1 MSSRNRKR
9 MQLVLIASFF
19 LVPMLLAGVLTFS
32 GWVPDARSYGQGIV
46 PERSMEKVDVMLA
59 DGSRLNWIDPDW
71 RWSVV
76 ALGGGH
82 CADACIRQLD
92 MLHRVRVSL
101 NQNASRVRLVYVGK
115 PPQGAE
121 TETLMKV
128 WQVGSDT
135 NHALTEWTPKRED
148 GLAVLLVKPDGTALT
163 WYADGFDAAGVRK
176 DLAKV
181 TK

>member
-9 MQLVLIASFF
+9 LQLILIASMFA
-19 LVPMLLAGVLTFS
+19 VPVLLAGLLANS
-32 GWVPDARSYGQGIV
+32 GWIPSAKSYGEGIV
-46 PERSMEKVDVMLA
+46 PQRSVEKVEVMLA
-59 DGSRLNWIDPDW
+59 DGTRLNWIDPDW

-76 ALGGGH
+76 ALAGGR
-82 CADACIRQLD
+82 CAEKCMHQLD

-101 NQNASRVRLVYVGK
+101 NQNASRVRLLYVGS
-115 PPQGAE
+115 PPEGAQAE
-121 TETLMKV
+121 ELMKV

-135 NHALTEWTPKRED
+135 QHALAEWTPSGD
-148 GLAVLLVKPDGTALT
+148 DSLAVLLVKPEGTAIT
-163 WYADGFDAAGVRK
+163 WYADGFDAAGLRK

>member
-9 MQLVLIASFF
+9 LQLILIASMFA
-19 LVPMLLAGVLTFS
+19 VPVLLAGLLANS
-32 GWVPDARSYGQGIV
+32 GWIPSAKSYGEGIV
-46 PERSMEKVDVMLA
+46 PQRSVEKIEVTLA

-76 ALGGGH
+76 ALAGGRCVEKCMH
-82 CADACIRQLD
+82 QLD

-101 NQNASRVRLVYVGK
+101 NQNASRVRLLYVGSQ
-115 PPQGAE
+115 PEGAQAE
-121 TETLMKV
+121 ELMKA
-128 WQVGSDT
+128 WQAGSDT
-135 NHALTEWTPKRED
+135 NHALSEWVPQGD
-148 GLAVLLVKPDGTALT
+148 DSLAVLLVKPEGTAIT
-163 WYADGFDAAGVRK
+163 WYADGFDAAGLRK